1 MTSGAAVLSDL
12 AGFGLKY
19 LTQAEPALIFPAGP
33 DGARPEPVVSGE
45 TSVRLDDMVCRQF
58 PRDYRGVAAQ
68 HFVLKDALVVSGLGS
83 DGLVVDSDGMVVA
96 ETAAFS
102 RLSHSP
108 ASLLDGCPVHDAP
121 VEKVALFFD
130 SAWTNY
136 YHFLLFGIGKYLRL
150 SQVLPPDVP
159 TLLPALEPAFERS
172 EVRMTPQT
180 VERMLDLTMR
190 KRPTLS
196 LQPGAHRVGEV
207 HLFWP
212 DSHPP
217 TDIFETQRFL
227 APFRSLVPALDMD
240 VTTEPRRRLMIRRG
254 GPDPRMGEAEAA
266 MAEALAR
273 DLGFETLTLEDLT
286 FDQQVAAFAGAEAV
300 IAPHGAGLANLVFA
314 DPSCQIVEL
323 NRRIGG
329 EDQLRPW
336 FYQLAAVRG
345 MPYAAFD
352 MDKGPAALE
361 DAFRFL
367 SGRFESGE

>member
-1 MTSGAAVLSDL
+1 MTSRAAVLSDL
-12 AGFGLKY
+12 TALGKTY
-19 LTQAEPALIFPAGP
+19 LSQVEPALTFPPGP
-33 DGARPEPVVSGE
+33 DGPRPEPIMAGG

-58 PRDYRGVAAQ
+58 PRDYRAVAAQ
-68 HFVLKDALVVSGLGS
+68 HFVLRDALVVSGLGS

-96 ETAAFS
+96 PTAAFS
-102 RLSHSP
+102 RLNHSP
-108 ASLLDGCPVHDAP
+108 QSLPDGCPIHETP

-159 TLLPALEPAFERS
+159 TLLPALDPAFERS
-172 EVRMTPQT
+172 EVRMSRQT
-180 VERMLDLTMR
+180 VDRILDLTVR

-196 LQPGAHRVGEV
+196 LEPGAHRVGEV
-207 HLFWP
+207 HLFWT

-227 APFRSLVPALDMD
+227 APFRSLSPALEKQ
-240 VTTEPRRRLMIRRG
+240 TESQSRRRLMIRRG
-254 GPDPRMGEAEAA
+254 GPDPRMGEAEAT
-266 MAEALAR
+266 MAGALAS

-286 FDQQVAAFAGAEAV
+286 FDQQVAAFANAEAV

-314 DPSCQIVEL
+314 EASCLIVEL
-323 NRRIGG
+323 NRRIAG
-329 EDQLRPW
+329 EDLVRPW
-336 FYQLAAVRG
+336 FYQLAALRD
-345 MPYAAFD
+345 MPYAGFD

-367 SGRFESGE
+367 KSVF